1 MSLKLKAEAAALL
14 WVIIASAAQV
24 QAQSGRMRGQPK
36 APQHRDD
43 KDAIRLRVEE
53 VLLPVS
59 VHSDLGR
66 LPPNLQ
72 RTDFILT
79 EDGKRQV
86 INSVMHTP
94 ANILFILDAGGDST
108 LKNLNMNRDLALR
121 MVDSLGEQD
130 KAAVITY
137 ADKTNLLSQWTGDKE
152 ALRRALEW
160 KFKPG
165 LKSDFYRSLLYA
177 ADEVLPKV
185 SGRRSVVIMT
195 DGVDSFDELDFEKVL
210 NALHRAR
217 ATVYVVSQNAML
229 LREMKPRA
237 FNALSWYEMLDPQAR
252 KRIDR
257 LRVYYRQLEAAE
269 ITLKGLAE
277 ETGGAIWIPGTREE
291 FGKLSPQITTEI
303 GAEYLFAY
311 STERQ
316 PDDTRFHAISVY
328 ATKPGLQVRSR
339 RGIYANV
346 IAKREARRGEP
357 AEGEVSERAA
367 ERVFV
372 SKIQPVISA
381 LPNGLLFDKLQFV
394 VISPDA
400 TTN

>member
-1 MSLKLKAEAAALL
+1 MSLKLKAQAATVL
-14 WVIIASAAQV
+14 WVIMVSASQAP
-24 QAQSGRMRGQPK
+24 AQSGRMRGQPK

-43 KDAIRLRVEE
+43 KEPIRLRVEE

-59 VHSDLGR
+59 VRSDLGR

-108 LKNLNMNRDLALR
+108 LKNVNVNRDLAVK
-121 MVDSLGEQD
+121 MVDSLGDQD
-130 KAAVITY
+130 RAAVVSY

-177 ADEVLPKV
+177 ADEVLPKIN
-185 SGRRSVVIMT
+185 GRRSVVIMT

-210 NALHRAR
+210 SALHRAR
-217 ATVYVVSQNAML
+217 ATVYIVSQSAIL
-229 LREMKPRA
+229 LREIKPRA

-257 LRVYYRQLEAAE
+257 LRAYYKQLEAAE

-277 ETGGAIWIPGTREE
+277 ETGGVMWNPGTREE
-291 FGKLSPQITTEI
+291 FGRQSPQITTEM
-303 GAEYLFAY
+303 GTEYLFAY

-316 PDDTRFHAISVY
+316 PDDTRFHAINVY
-328 ATKPGLQVRSR
+328 TTVPGLQVRAR

-346 IAKREARRGEP
+346 IARREASRTESVEVEI
-357 AEGEVSERAA
+357 AERTTD
-367 ERVFV
+367 RVFV
-372 SKIQPVISA
+372 SRMQSLISGFPPS
-381 LPNGLLFDKLQFV
+381 L
-394 VISPDA
+394 
-400 TTN
+400 

>member
-14 WVIIASAAQV
+14 WVIIASAAQI
-24 QAQSGRMRGQPK
+24 QAQSGRMRNQPK

-43 KDAIRLRVEE
+43 QDAIRLRVEE

-94 ANILFILDAGGDST
+94 ANVLFILDAGGDST
-108 LKNLNMNRDLALR
+108 LKNLNMNRDLALK

-152 ALRRALEW
+152 ALRRTLEW

-195 DGVDSFDELDFEKVL
+195 DGVDSFDDLDFEKVL

-217 ATVYVVSQNAML
+217 ATVYVISQSAML
-229 LREMKPRA
+229 LREIKPRA
-237 FNALSWYEMLDPQAR
+237 FNSLSWYEMLDPQAR
-252 KRIDR
+252 RQIEK

-277 ETGGAIWIPGTREE
+277 ETGGAIWIPSTREE
-291 FGKLSPQITTEI
+291 FGRLSPQITTEI

-316 PDDTRFHAISVY
+316 PNDTRFHAISVY
-328 ATKPGLQVRSR
+328 ATIPGLQVRSR
-339 RGIYANV
+339 RGIYANA
-346 IAKREARRGEP
+346 IAKREGSRDESVYGEVARRVP
-357 AEGEVSERAA
+357 VSE
-367 ERVFV
+367 
-372 SKIQPVISA
+372 IQPV
-381 LPNGLLFDKLQFV
+381 LLRVHQGL
-394 VISPDA
+394 
-400 TTN
+400 

>member
-14 WVIIASAAQV
+14 LVMMASTPQV
-24 QAQSGRMRGQPK
+24 QGQSGRMRGQPK

-43 KDAIRLRVEE
+43 NDAIRLRVEE

-108 LKNLNMNRDLALR
+108 LKNLSINRDLALK
-121 MVDSLGEQD
+121 MVEALGEQD
-130 KAAVITY
+130 QAAVITY

-152 ALRRALEW
+152 ALRHTLEW

-165 LKSDFYRSLLYA
+165 LKSDFYRTLLYA
-177 ADEVLPKV
+177 AEEVLPRV
-185 SGRRSVVIMT
+185 SGRRSVVIMS
-195 DGVDSFDELDFEKVL
+195 DGVDSFDELDFENVL
-210 NALHRAR
+210 TALHRAR
-217 ATVYVVSQNAML
+217 ATVYIVSQGAML
-229 LREMKPRA
+229 LAEIKSRA
-237 FNALSWYEMLDPQAR
+237 FNSLSWYERLDPEGR
-252 KRIDR
+252 RRISKMR
-257 LRVYYRQLEAAE
+257 EYYRQLEAAE

-277 ETGGAIWIPGTREE
+277 ETGGAAWLPASREE
-291 FGKLSPQITTEI
+291 FVRLSPQITTEI

-316 PDDTRFHAISVY
+316 PNDTKFHAISVY
-328 ATKPGLQVRSR
+328 ATVPGLQVRSR
-339 RGIYANV
+339 RGIYPNV
-346 IAKREARRGEP
+346 IAKREARLGDPVDGEF
-357 AEGEVSERAA
+357 AGRVLVSRTH
-367 ERVFV
+367 
-372 SKIQPVISA
+372 
-381 LPNGLLFDKLQFV
+381 LPRQSDKLQFV
-394 VISPDA
+394 GLIASSRD
-400 TTN
+400 

>member
-1 MSLKLKAEAAALL
+1 MSLKLKAEAATLL
-14 WVIIASAAQV
+14 WVIIASVAPV
-24 QAQSGRMRGQPK
+24 HAQSGRMRGEPK
-36 APQHRDD
+36 VPQQRDD
-43 KDAIRLRVEE
+43 RDAIRLRVEE

-108 LKNLNMNRDLALR
+108 LKNVAINRDLALR

-137 ADKTNLLSQWTGDKE
+137 AEKTSLLSQWTGDKE
-152 ALRRALEW
+152 ALRRTLEW

-165 LKSDFYRSLLYA
+165 LKSDFYRTLMYA
-177 ADEVLPKV
+177 AVEVLPKV

-195 DGVDSFDELDFEKVL
+195 DGVDSFDELDFENVL
-210 NALHRAR
+210 TALHRSR
-217 ATVYVVSQNAML
+217 ATVYIVSQGSML
-229 LREMKPRA
+229 LREIKPRA
-237 FNALSWYEMLDPQAR
+237 FNSMSWYEMLDPQSR
-252 KRIDR
+252 KRIEK
-257 LRVYYRQLEAAE
+257 LRAYYRQLEAAE

-277 ETGGAIWIPGTREE
+277 ETGGAIWLPGNREE
-291 FGKLSPQITTEI
+291 FGRLSPQIVTEI

-316 PDDTRFHAISVY
+316 PNDTKFHAINVY
-328 ATKPGLQVRSR
+328 ATIPGLQIRSR
-339 RGIYANV
+339 RGIYANM
-346 IAKREARRGEP
+346 IEKREARISDSID
-357 AEGEVSERAA
+357 AELAG
-367 ERVFV
+367 RVLI
-372 SKIQPVISA
+372 SRIQPV
-381 LPNGLLFDKLQFV
+381 LTRFHHRL
-394 VISPDA
+394 
-400 TTN
+400 

>member
-1 MSLKLKAEAAALL
+1 MSLKLKAEAAVLL
-14 WVIIASAAQV
+14 WVIVASAAAV
-24 QAQSGRMRGQPK
+24 EAQSGRNRGQAK
-36 APQHRDD
+36 VPQQRDD
-43 KDAIRLRVEE
+43 RDAIRLRVEE

-108 LKNLNMNRDLALR
+108 LKNVNVNRDLALR

-137 ADKTNLLSQWTGDKE
+137 SDKTTLLSQWTGDKE
-152 ALRRALEW
+152 TLRRTLEW
-160 KFKPG
+160 RFKPG
-165 LKSDFYRSLLYA
+165 LRSDFYRSLLYA
-177 ADEVLPKV
+177 AEEVLPKV

-210 NALHRAR
+210 ASLHRAR
-217 ATVYVVSQNAML
+217 ATVYVVSQSTML
-229 LREMKPRA
+229 LREIKPRA
-237 FNALSWYEMLDPQAR
+237 FNSLSWYEMLDPGAR
-252 KRIDR
+252 RRIEK

-277 ETGGAIWIPGTREE
+277 ETGGAIWIPGSREE
-291 FGKLSPQITTEI
+291 FGKLSPQITMEI

-316 PDDTRFHAISVY
+316 PNDTKFHAINVY
-328 ATKPGLQVRSR
+328 TTVPGLQVRSR

-346 IAKREARRGEP
+346 IAKREARLTESVDGGIAP
-357 AEGEVSERAA
+357 VLVSSISDLFPPIPPCLQAGLR
-367 ERVFV
+367 RKVGV
-372 SKIQPVISA
+372 S
-381 LPNGLLFDKLQFV
+381 
-394 VISPDA
+394 
-400 TTN
+400 

>member
-1 MSLKLKAEAAALL
+1 MSLKLKAEAATLL
-14 WVIIASAAQV
+14 WVIIASVAPV
-24 QAQSGRMRGQPK
+24 HAQSGRMRGQPK
-36 APQHRDD
+36 VPQQRDD
-43 KDAIRLRVEE
+43 RDAIRLRVEE

-108 LKNLNMNRDLALR
+108 LKNVAINRDLALR

-130 KAAVITY
+130 KAAVISY
-137 ADKTNLLSQWTGDKE
+137 AEKTSLLSQWTGDKE
-152 ALRRALEW
+152 ALRRTLEW

-165 LKSDFYRSLLYA
+165 LKSDFYRTLMYA
-177 ADEVLPKV
+177 AVEVLPKV

-195 DGVDSFDELDFEKVL
+195 DGVDSFDELDFENVL
-210 NALHRAR
+210 TALHRAR
-217 ATVYVVSQNAML
+217 ATVYVVSQGSML
-229 LREMKPRA
+229 LREIKPRA
-237 FNALSWYEMLDPQAR
+237 FNSMSWYEMLDPQAR
-252 KRIDR
+252 KRIEK
-257 LRVYYRQLEAAE
+257 LRAYYRQLEAAE

-277 ETGGAIWIPGTREE
+277 ETGGAIWLPGSREE
-291 FGKLSPQITTEI
+291 FGKLSPQIVTEI

-316 PDDTRFHAISVY
+316 PNDTKFHATSVY
-328 ATKPGLQVRSR
+328 ATIPGLQIRSR

-346 IAKREARRGEP
+346 IEKREARISDSVD
-357 AEGEVSERAA
+357 AELAGRVLVSR
-367 ERVFV
+367 
-372 SKIQPVISA
+372 IQPV
-381 LPNGLLFDKLQFV
+381 LTRFHHRL
-394 VISPDA
+394 
-400 TTN
+400 

>member
-14 WVIIASAAQV
+14 WVIIASTVQV
-24 QAQSGRMRGQPK
+24 QGQSGRMRGQPK
-36 APQHRDD
+36 APQQRED

-86 INSVMHTP
+86 INSVMRTP
-94 ANILFILDAGGDST
+94 ANILFVLDAGGDST
-108 LKNLNMNRDLALR
+108 LKNLSINRDLALKV
-121 MVDSLGEQD
+121 VDSMGEQD

-137 ADKTNLLSQWTGDKE
+137 ADKTSLLSQWTGDKE
-152 ALRRALEW
+152 TLRHTLEW
-160 KFKPG
+160 KFRPG
-165 LKSDFYRSLLYA
+165 LKSDFYRSLIYA
-177 ADEVLPKV
+177 AHEVLPKIN
-185 SGRRSVVIMT
+185 GRRSVVIVT

-217 ATVYVVSQNAML
+217 ATVYVVSQNVML
-229 LREMKPRA
+229 QREIKPRA
-237 FNALSWYEMLDPQAR
+237 FNALSSFEMLDPQAR
-252 KRIDR
+252 KRIEK
-257 LRVYYRQLEAAE
+257 LRNYYRQLEAAE

-277 ETGGAIWIPGTREE
+277 ETGGAIWIPDSREE
-291 FGKLSPQITTEI
+291 FGRLSPQIITEI

-316 PDDTRFHAISVY
+316 PDDTRFHSISVY
-328 ATKPGLQVRSR
+328 ATVPGLQIRSR
-339 RGIYANV
+339 RGIYANTV
-346 IAKREARRGEP
+346 ARREARNAEP
-357 AEGEVSERAA
+357 AEREVVARAA
-367 ERVFV
+367 ERSVTA
-372 SKIQPVISA
+372 KIHA
-381 LPNGLLFDKLQFV
+381 A
-394 VISPDA
+394 ISPLPHGL
-400 TTN
+400 

>member
-1 MSLKLKAEAAALL
+1 MSLKLKAEAATLL
-14 WVIIASAAQV
+14 WVIIASVAPV
-24 QAQSGRMRGQPK
+24 HAQSGRMRGEPK
-36 APQHRDD
+36 VPQQRDD
-43 KDAIRLRVEE
+43 RDAIRLRVEE

-108 LKNLNMNRDLALR
+108 LKNVAINRDLALR

-137 ADKTNLLSQWTGDKE
+137 AEKTSLLSQWTGDKE
-152 ALRRALEW
+152 ALRRTLEW

-165 LKSDFYRSLLYA
+165 LKSDFYRTLMYA
-177 ADEVLPKV
+177 AVEVLPKV

-195 DGVDSFDELDFEKVL
+195 DGVDSFDELDFENVL
-210 NALHRAR
+210 TALHRSR
-217 ATVYVVSQNAML
+217 ATVYIVSQGSML
-229 LREMKPRA
+229 LREIKPRA
-237 FNALSWYEMLDPQAR
+237 FNSMSWYEMLDPQSR
-252 KRIDR
+252 KRIEK
-257 LRVYYRQLEAAE
+257 LRAYYRQLEAAE

-277 ETGGAIWIPGTREE
+277 ETGGAIWLPGSREE
-291 FGKLSPQITTEI
+291 FGRLSPQIVTEI

-316 PDDTRFHAISVY
+316 PNDTKFHAINVY
-328 ATKPGLQVRSR
+328 ATIPGLQIRSR
-339 RGIYANV
+339 RGIYANM
-346 IAKREARRGEP
+346 IEKREARISDSVD
-357 AEGEVSERAA
+357 AELAGRVLVSR
-367 ERVFV
+367 
-372 SKIQPVISA
+372 IQPV
-381 LPNGLLFDKLQFV
+381 LTRFHHRL
-394 VISPDA
+394 
-400 TTN
+400 

>member
-36 APQHRDD
+36 VPQQRDD
-43 KDAIRLRVEE
+43 RDAIRLRVEE

-108 LKNLNMNRDLALR
+108 LKNVAINRDLALR

-137 ADKTNLLSQWTGDKE
+137 AEKTSLLSQWTGDKE
-152 ALRRALEW
+152 ALRRTLEW

-165 LKSDFYRSLLYA
+165 LKSDFYRTLMYA
-177 ADEVLPKV
+177 AVEVLPKV

-195 DGVDSFDELDFEKVL
+195 DGVDSFDELDFENVL
-210 NALHRAR
+210 TALHRSR
-217 ATVYVVSQNAML
+217 ATVYIVSQGSM
-229 LREMKPRA
+229 
-237 FNALSWYEMLDPQAR
+237 
-252 KRIDR
+252 
-257 LRVYYRQLEAAE
+257 
-269 ITLKGLAE
+269 
-277 ETGGAIWIPGTREE
+277 
-291 FGKLSPQITTEI
+291 
-303 GAEYLFAY
+303 
-311 STERQ
+311 
-316 PDDTRFHAISVY
+316 
-328 ATKPGLQVRSR
+328 
-339 RGIYANV
+339 
-346 IAKREARRGEP
+346 
-357 AEGEVSERAA
+357 
-367 ERVFV
+367 
-372 SKIQPVISA
+372 
-381 LPNGLLFDKLQFV
+381 
-394 VISPDA
+394 
-400 TTN
+400 

>member
-1 MSLKLKAEAAALL
+1 MSLKLKAEAATLL
-14 WVIIASAAQV
+14 WVIIASVAPV
-24 QAQSGRMRGQPK
+24 HAQSGRMRGEPK
-36 APQHRDD
+36 VPQQRDD
-43 KDAIRLRVEE
+43 RDAIRLRVEE

-108 LKNLNMNRDLALR
+108 LKNVAINRDLALR

-137 ADKTNLLSQWTGDKE
+137 AEKTSLLSQWTGDKE
-152 ALRRALEW
+152 ALRRTLEW

-165 LKSDFYRSLLYA
+165 LKSDFYRTLMYA
-177 ADEVLPKV
+177 AVEVLPKV

-195 DGVDSFDELDFEKVL
+195 DGVDSFDELDFENVL
-210 NALHRAR
+210 TALHRSR
-217 ATVYVVSQNAML
+217 ATVYIVSQGSML
-229 LREMKPRA
+229 LREIKPRA
-237 FNALSWYEMLDPQAR
+237 FNSMSWYEMLDPQAR
-252 KRIDR
+252 KRIEK
-257 LRVYYRQLEAAE
+257 LRAYYRQLEAAE

-277 ETGGAIWIPGTREE
+277 ETGGAIWLPGNREE
-291 FGKLSPQITTEI
+291 FGRLSPQIVTEI

-316 PDDTRFHAISVY
+316 PNDTKFHAINVY
-328 ATKPGLQVRSR
+328 ATIPGLQIRSR
-339 RGIYANV
+339 RGIYANM
-346 IAKREARRGEP
+346 IEKREARISDSVD
-357 AEGEVSERAA
+357 AELAG
-367 ERVFV
+367 RVLI
-372 SKIQPVISA
+372 SRIQPV
-381 LPNGLLFDKLQFV
+381 LTRFHHRL
-394 VISPDA
+394 
-400 TTN
+400 

>member
-1 MSLKLKAEAAALL
+1 MSLKLKAQAAAVL
-14 WVIIASAAQV
+14 WVIMASAAQAH
-24 QAQSGRMRGQPK
+24 AQSGRMRGQPK

-72 RTDFILT
+72 RNDFILT

-108 LKNLNMNRDLALR
+108 LKNLNINRDLALR
-121 MVDSLGEQD
+121 MVDTLGEQD
-130 KAAVITY
+130 RAAVITY

-152 ALRRALEW
+152 ALRRTLEW

-185 SGRRSVVIMT
+185 SGRRSVVIVT

-210 NALHRAR
+210 TAMHRAR
-217 ATVYVVSQNAML
+217 ATVYVVSQGSML
-229 LREMKPRA
+229 LREVKDRA
-237 FNALSWYEMLDPQAR
+237 FNPLSWYEMMDPQAR
-252 KRIDR
+252 KRIEK
-257 LRVYYRQLEAAE
+257 LRSYYRQLEAAE

-277 ETGGAIWIPGTREE
+277 ETGGAIWIPSSREE
-291 FGKLSPQITTEI
+291 FGRLSPQINTEI
-303 GAEYLFAY
+303 GAEYVFAY

-316 PDDTRFHAISVY
+316 PDDTKFHAISVY
-328 ATKPGLQVRSR
+328 ATAPGLQVRSR

-346 IAKREARRGEP
+346 LAKREAGMGESV
-357 AEGEVSERAA
+357 EGEIA
-367 ERVFV
+367 ERSLAAMNPAANSRF
-372 SKIQPVISA
+372 QY
-381 LPNGLLFDKLQFV
+381 GLSLDKPQLAITQ
-394 VISPDA
+394 PDA
-400 TTN
+400 AAN

>member
-1 MSLKLKAEAAALL
+1 MSLKLKAEAATLL
-14 WVIIASAAQV
+14 WVIIASVAPV
-24 QAQSGRMRGQPK
+24 HAQSGRMRGEPK
-36 APQHRDD
+36 VPQQRDD
-43 KDAIRLRVEE
+43 RDAIRLRVEE

-108 LKNLNMNRDLALR
+108 LKNVAINRDLALR

-137 ADKTNLLSQWTGDKE
+137 AEKTSLLSQWTGDKE
-152 ALRRALEW
+152 ALRRTLEW

-165 LKSDFYRSLLYA
+165 LKSDFYRTLMYA
-177 ADEVLPKV
+177 AVEVLPKV

-195 DGVDSFDELDFEKVL
+195 DGVDSFDELDFENVL
-210 NALHRAR
+210 TALHRSR
-217 ATVYVVSQNAML
+217 ATVYIVSQGSIL
-229 LREMKPRA
+229 LREIKPRA
-237 FNALSWYEMLDPQAR
+237 FNSMSWYEMLDPQSR
-252 KRIDR
+252 KRIEK
-257 LRVYYRQLEAAE
+257 LRAYYRQLEAAE

-277 ETGGAIWIPGTREE
+277 ETGGAIWLPGNREE
-291 FGKLSPQITTEI
+291 FGRLSPQIVTEI

-316 PDDTRFHAISVY
+316 PNDTKFHAINVY
-328 ATKPGLQVRSR
+328 ATIPGLQIRSR
-339 RGIYANV
+339 RGIYANM
-346 IAKREARRGEP
+346 IEKREARISDSVD
-357 AEGEVSERAA
+357 AELAG
-367 ERVFV
+367 RVLI
-372 SKIQPVISA
+372 SRIQPV
-381 LPNGLLFDKLQFV
+381 LTRFHHRL
-394 VISPDA
+394 
-400 TTN
+400 

>member
-1 MSLKLKAEAAALL
+1 MSLKLKAQAATVL
-14 WVIIASAAQV
+14 WVIIASAAQA

-36 APQHRDD
+36 PPQHRDD
-43 KDAIRLRVEE
+43 KEPIRLRVEE

-94 ANILFILDAGGDST
+94 ANVLFILDAGGDST
-108 LKNLNMNRDLALR
+108 LKNLNLNRDLALR
-121 MVDSLGEQD
+121 MVDTLGEQD

-137 ADKTNLLSQWTGDKE
+137 ADKTNLLSQWTGDKD

-165 LKSDFYRSLLYA
+165 LRSDFYRALLYA
-177 ADEVLPKV
+177 AEEVLPKV

-217 ATVYVVSQNAML
+217 ATVYVVSQNGML
-229 LREMKPRA
+229 LGEIKPRA

-252 KRIDR
+252 KRIEK
-257 LRVYYRQLEAAE
+257 LRVYYKQLEAAE

-291 FGKLSPQITTEI
+291 FGRLSPQITTEI
-303 GAEYLFAY
+303 SAEYLFAY

-328 ATKPGLQVRSR
+328 ATIPGLQVRSR
-339 RGIYANV
+339 RGIYASV
-346 IAKREARRGEP
+346 IAKREASRGESV
-357 AEGEVSERAA
+357 ADEVADRAA
-367 ERVFV
+367 EKLFV
-372 SKIQPVISA
+372 RKTQPVISD
-381 LPNGLLFDKLQFV
+381 LHHGLLIDKLQFV
-394 VISPDA
+394 VIGPDA

>member
-1 MSLKLKAEAAALL
+1 MSLKLKAEAAAVL

-137 ADKTNLLSQWTGDKE
+137 ADKTSLLSQWTGDKE
-152 ALRRALEW
+152 ALRRTLEW

-185 SGRRSVVIMT
+185 SGRRSVVIVT

-229 LREMKPRA
+229 LREIRPRA

-316 PDDTRFHAISVY
+316 PGDTRFHAISVF
-328 ATKPGLQVRSR
+328 ATVPGLQVRSR

-346 IAKREARRGEP
+346 IAKREARRGESV
-357 AEGEVSERAA
+357 EGEIA
-367 ERVFV
+367 ERLLV
-372 SKIQPVISA
+372 SMSQPVISGFHH
-381 LPNGLLFDKLQFV
+381 GLLFDKLQFV